1 MTTLDLD
8 VSLFVRGGAL
18 EIRGR
23 IRSIGYTTVSA
34 SYHHCTGFNRG
45 VLTLQFL
52 VCCLSLFFSPLLG
65 RVAWGAP
72 SGSGL
77 GSPVGAPSPARAGRP
92 GWPWPPAPPAGGSPV
107 GDSPVGGV
115 LSPSLPLGR
124 WGRDSYSAIITMS
137 PWWIHVGSS
146 VPFVC

>member
-1 MTTLDLD
+1 MCL
-8 VSLFVRGGAL
+8 SSFEGAL

-52 VCCLSLFFSPLLG
+52 VCCLSLLSSLLLG

-115 LSPSLPLGR
+115 LAPSPLGC
-124 WGRDSYSAIITMS
+124 WGFGANAGIWFFIAGDTIPRGNC
-137 PWWIHVGSS
+137 GSR
-146 VPFVC
+146 F